1 MYPLYAAVL
10 DTLVR
15 IEELSASLLNSLT
28 WLMSVQVPNRVE
40 PFGRSQKMPRTL
52 AGGAILGG
60 GECCG
65 SKLQSVHAGEK
76 VEELYKTNHLVSTVI
91 ITPYLAN
98 LVFISNDI
106 IYASVVQPQLP
117 LLLPFLILVCE
128 GLF

>member
-1 MYPLYAAVL
+1 
-10 DTLVR
+10 
-15 IEELSASLLNSLT
+15 
-28 WLMSVQVPNRVE
+28 
-40 PFGRSQKMPRTL
+40 MPGTL

-76 VEELYKTNHLVSTVI
+76 VEEQNKMNHLVSTVN
-91 ITPYLAN
+91 ITPYLAR
-98 LVFISNDI
+98 LVFIGNDI
-106 IYASVVQPQLP
+106 LHAPVVQPQLP